1 MEDLKIKEKLD
12 KNINNKSNIPFLEP
26 LFEFRFSI
34 DFFDKKSNKI
44 DFYEQSVRNFKLSSV
59 KIDNRTLKYKNF
71 LNLKMDLINYIGH
84 LINPEQIFNI
94 DKIKINF
101 LDPTGIVVDYYLMK
115 IDLDNFELCGNYG
128 NSELSTY
135 KLSFFVSV
143 LETQKD
149 EMIKNN

>member
-94 DKIKINF
+94 DKINF

-149 EMIKNN
+149 ETIKNN

>member
-1 MEDLKIKEKLD
+1 
-12 KNINNKSNIPFLEP
+12 
-26 LFEFRFSI
+26 
-34 DFFDKKSNKI
+34 
-44 DFYEQSVRNFKLSSV
+44 
-59 KIDNRTLKYKNF
+59 
-71 LNLKMDLINYIGH
+71 MDLINYIGH

-149 EMIKNN
+149 ETIKNN

>member
-71 LNLKMDLINYIGH
+71 LNLKNG
-84 LINPEQIFNI
+84 FN
-94 DKIKINF
+94 
-101 LDPTGIVVDYYLMK
+101 
-115 IDLDNFELCGNYG
+115 
-128 NSELSTY
+128 
-135 KLSFFVSV
+135 KLYWSFNKSR
-143 LETQKD
+143 TN
-149 EMIKNN
+149 I

>member
-149 EMIKNN
+149 ETIKNN